1 MNRTLTIAWREF
13 KATVLTK
20 GFLIGVLVV
29 PLMMAASIP
38 LVLLLTSMKP
48 PAVAGEVAII
58 DLSTSPGGEHEASR
72 EAVLA
77 RLTPEALAERVRRE
91 TGEGLREAGKMAN
104 KVDPRAGEA
113 LAAAAP
119 TIEAAAVA
127 DLPSLTTRVLAPDAD
142 LDAEKAVLLE
152 GTPYDNTRLALIVI
166 DPDAITRTPDAK
178 EFGSFRLFVK
188 AKLDSRV
195 QGMIRSQVRDGIVD
209 ARLAASG
216 HVATDIRDLMRIKVP
231 EAQSVTKD
239 GDKAWGELQQML
251 VPVAFM
257 ILLWIS
263 TFTGGQ
269 YLLTST
275 IEEKSSRVME
285 VLLSAVSPMQLMTG
299 KILGQMGAGL
309 LILLLYSGTGVAGLL
324 TFGLGYLVSPLNL
337 VFLLIFF
344 FIAFFSIAALMAAV
358 GSAVTDVHE
367 AQTLLTPVMLVVIT
381 PMFLMM
387 PIIWNPNS
395 VLATTMSF
403 LPPINP
409 FVMVLRIC
417 SSDPPPLWQILASAG
432 VGIVGVFILLKAT
445 SKIFRVG
452 VLMYGKPPN
461 LVTLLR
467 WIKMA

>member
-1 MNRTLTIAWREF
+1 MR
-13 KATVLTK
+13 
-20 GFLIGVLVV
+20 
-29 PLMMAASIP
+29 
-38 LVLLLTSMKP
+38 
-48 PAVAGEVAII
+48 
-58 DLSTSPGGEHEASR
+58 
-72 EAVLA
+72 
-77 RLTPEALAERVRRE
+77 
-91 TGEGLREAGKMAN
+91 
-104 KVDPRAGEA
+104 
-113 LAAAAP
+113 
-119 TIEAAAVA
+119 
-127 DLPSLTTRVLAPDAD
+127 
-142 LDAEKAVLLE
+142 
-152 GTPYDNTRLALIVI
+152 
-166 DPDAITRTPDAK
+166 
-178 EFGSFRLFVK
+178 
-188 AKLDSRV
+188 KLDSRV

-209 ARLAASG
+209 ARLAANG

-432 VGIVGVFILLKAT
+432 VGIVGVFVLLKAT

-467 WIKMA
+467 WIRMA

>member
-1 MNRTLTIAWREF
+1 MSRTLTIAWREF

-20 GFLIGVLVV
+20 GFLIGVLIV
-29 PLMMAASIP
+29 PLLMAASLP
-38 LVLLLTSMKP
+38 LVILLTSMKP
-48 PAVAGEVAII
+48 PAVVGEVAII
-58 DLSTSPGGEHEASR
+58 DLSASPAGEREAAK

-77 RLTPEALAERVRRE
+77 RLTQEALAERVRRE
-91 TGEGLREAGKMAN
+91 TGEGLREAKQLAQ
-104 KVDPRAGEA
+104 KADPRAGEA
-113 LAAAAP
+113 LAAMSP
-119 TIEAAAVA
+119 QIEQAAAA
-127 DLPSLTTRVLAPDAD
+127 DIPKMTARVIDPGAD

-152 GTPYDNTRLALIVI
+152 GTPYDNTRLALVVI
-166 DPDAITRTPDAK
+166 DPNAVVRDAEST

-188 AKLDSRV
+188 AKLDTRV
-195 QGMIRSQVRDGIVD
+195 QGMLRAQIRDGIVD
-209 ARLAASG
+209 ARLAAYG
-216 HVATDIRDLMRIKVP
+216 HSAADIRDIMRIQTP
-231 EAQSVTKD
+231 EAQAVTRD

-251 VPVAFM
+251 IPLAFM
-257 ILLWIS
+257 MLLWIS

-285 VLLSAVSPMQLMTG
+285 VLLSAVSPLQLMTG

-309 LILLLYSGTGVAGLL
+309 LILVLYSGTGVVGLL
-324 TFGLGYLVSPLNL
+324 TFGLGYLVSPLNM
-337 VFLLIFF
+337 VFLLLFF
-344 FIAFFSIAALMAAV
+344 FIAFFSIASLMAAV

-403 LPPINP
+403 LPPVNP

-417 SSDPPPLWQILASAG
+417 SSDPPPMWQILAAAAI
-432 VGIVGVFILLKAT
+432 GIVGVVVLLKITA
-445 SKIFRVG
+445 KIFRVG

-461 LVTLLR
+461 LVTLIR